1 MTTFRELEYLVALA
15 KYRHFGRAAEACL
28 ISQPTLS
35 AQLKKL
41 ETELGVQ
48 LVERDSRGVI
58 LTEFG
63 VKAAERARRILLE
76 VQHLKDAAQES
87 RNPESGAVRLG
98 LFPTL
103 GPYLLP
109 LVMPGIVSRFP
120 GVQLLLIE
128 EKSDALAASLR
139 NGEIDAAILA
149 LPVVGE
155 QFVHEFLFEEPF
167 LLAVPKTHPLS
178 DRDRISLASLSHEE
192 LMLLEEGHCLRD
204 QALDVCSLSGAMERP
219 TFRATSLETLRHMV
233 GAGLGMTLMPKLAT
247 LTGDSAS
254 TTRFV
259 HFEQPCPSRRIALF
273 WRKRS
278 ARDTL
283 FRSLASHIRDA
294 VTPFIDQCGA
304 DGVMSSAASLDD

>member
-1 MTTFRELEYLVALA
+1 MTTLRELEYLVALA

-87 RNPESGAVRLG
+87 RNPETGAVRLG

-109 LVMPGIVSRFP
+109 LVMPGIATRFP
-120 GVQLLLIE
+120 GLQLLLIE

-149 LPVVGE
+149 LPVAGE

-167 LLAVPKTHPLS
+167 LLAVPNTHPLS
-178 DRDRISLASLSHEE
+178 DRDRIPLASLSDEE

-204 QALDVCSLSGAMERP
+204 QALDVCHLAGALERP

-233 GAGLGMTLMPKLAT
+233 GAGLGMTLMPELAT
-247 LTGDSAS
+247 RTGAEGPS

-259 HFEQPCPSRRIALF
+259 HFEQPCPSRRIGLF

-278 ARDTL
+278 ARDAL
-283 FRSLASHIRDA
+283 LRNLASHIRDA
-294 VTPFIDQCGA
+294 VAPAIDQNR
-304 DGVMSSAASLDD
+304 AAG

>member
-1 MTTFRELEYLVALA
+1 MTTLRELEYLVALA

-87 RNPESGAVRLG
+87 RNPETGAVRLG

-109 LVMPGIVSRFP
+109 LVMPGIAARFP
-120 GVQLLLIE
+120 GLQLLLIE

-149 LPVVGE
+149 LPVAGE

-167 LLAVPKTHPLS
+167 LLAVPNTHPLS
-178 DRDRISLASLSHEE
+178 DRDRIPLASLSDEE

-204 QALDVCSLSGAMERP
+204 QALDVCHLAGALERP

-233 GAGLGMTLMPKLAT
+233 GAGLGMTLMPELAT
-247 LTGDSAS
+247 RTGAESPS

-259 HFEQPCPSRRIALF
+259 HFEQPCPSRRIGLF

-278 ARDTL
+278 ARDAL
-283 FRSLASHIRDA
+283 LRNLASHIRDA
-294 VTPFIDQCGA
+294 VAPAIDRNR
-304 DGVMSSAASLDD
+304 AAG

>member
-1 MTTFRELEYLVALA
+1 MTLRELEYLVALA

-28 ISQPTLS
+28 VSQPTLS

-63 VKAAERARRILLE
+63 MKAAERARRILLE

-87 RNPESGAVRLG
+87 RNPETGAVKLG

-109 LVMPGIVSRFP
+109 LVMPGLAGRFP
-120 GVQLLLIE
+120 GLQLLLIE

-139 NGEIDAAILA
+139 HGEIDAAILA
-149 LPVVGE
+149 LPVAGE
-155 QFVHEFLFEEPF
+155 QFAHEFLFEEPF

-178 DRDRISLASLSHEE
+178 DHDRISLASLSDEE

-233 GAGLGMTLMPKLAT
+233 GAGLGMTLMPELAT
-247 LTGDSAS
+247 LTGGDASA
-254 TTRFV
+254 TRFV
-259 HFEQPCPSRRIALF
+259 QFEQPRPSRRIGLF

-278 ARDTL
+278 ARDAL
-283 FRSLASHIRDA
+283 FRNLASHIREA
-294 VTPFIDQCGA
+294 VGPAINQGRTEG
-304 DGVMSSAASLDD
+304 